1 MTTPS
6 PSAEA
11 TQDAVRPAWRLLLR
25 RVEGML
31 GATPD
36 RSRALLDVA
45 LAFSVRV
52 ASAALLYISQIVLAR
67 WMGAF
72 EYGIYVFVWTWV
84 LLLGGVSHLGFSGAS
99 IRLVPEYRERA
110 EPELLRGLLAAGRM
124 TALGGATL
132 IAGFG
137 GLVLWLF
144 PWVVQSYYLLPGF
157 LALACLPLYALS
169 DVQDGIGRG
178 RGWMAVAL
186 VPPYIVRPLMVLACM
201 IVAHALGWPMV
212 ATTAAGAAIIAT
224 WGAAAAQTFVLHRR
238 LAAELPAGPR
248 RFAYRTWLGISLPL
262 LAMYACEMTLQ
273 NADVI
278 MISAYLTP
286 VEVGMY
292 FAAAKTMSLVMF
304 VHYAV
309 GSAVAN
315 RISVLNTRGDRAAL
329 EAFVRDAVHWTFW
342 PSLAAAALLLALGR
356 PLLWLFSPQFMD
368 AYPVMFVL
376 VAGFIARAAV
386 GPAEYVLNVLGEQR
400 LCAAVLAT
408 SAVMSVALNFVLVP
422 RFGLIGAACAT
433 STAIAFAAAMN
444 YFVARSTLGLDLGV
458 WATRRGCDNSSGAPT
473 L

>member
-1 MTTPS
+1 MTAP
-6 PSAEA
+6 PANPEA
-11 TQDAVRPAWRLLLR
+11 TLDAAVPAWRALLR
-25 RVEGML
+25 RVENL
-31 GATPD
+31 AGATSD
-36 RSRALLDVA
+36 RQRALRDVA

-84 LLLGGVSHLGFSGAS
+84 LVLGGVSHLGFAGAS
-99 IRLVPEYRERA
+99 IRLVPEYRERG
-110 EPELLRGLLAAGRM
+110 EHDLLRGILFGGRAI
-124 TALGGATL
+124 ALGGATVL
-132 IAGFG
+132 ASL
-137 GLVLWLF
+137 GLLLLWF
-144 PWVVQSYYLLPGF
+144 VPSIVQNHYLLPGF
-157 LALACLPLYALS
+157 LALVCLPLYALS

-186 VPPYIVRPLMVLACM
+186 VPPYILRPLLVLACM

-224 WGAAAAQTFVLHRR
+224 WLAALAQTVVLQRR
-238 LAAELPAGPR
+238 LAAELPTGPR
-248 RFAYRTWLGISLPL
+248 RFAYREWLAMSLPL

-273 NADVI
+273 NADVLV
-278 MISAYLTP
+278 ISAYLTP

-315 RISVLNTRGDRAAL
+315 RISVLNTRGNRAEL
-329 EAFVRDAVHWTFW
+329 EAFVRDAVRWTFW
-342 PSLAAAALLLALGR
+342 PSLAAAALLLALGK
-356 PLLWLFSPQFMD
+356 PLLWLFNARFVD

-376 VAGFIARAAV
+376 VLGFLARAAV
-386 GPAEYVLNVLGEQR
+386 GPAEYVLNMLGQQR

-408 SAVMSVALNFVLVP
+408 SAIIAVALNFILVP
-422 RFGLIGAACAT
+422 RFGLIGAASAT
-433 STAIAFAAAMN
+433 ATAIAFAAAMN
-444 YFVARSTLGLDLGV
+444 YAVARVTLGLDLGI
-458 WATRRGCDNSSGAPT
+458 WGGLRRRHAAT
-473 L
+473 